1 MTIVAAIQMLSQADL
16 AANLAQA
23 EQLLVNAVAEGA
35 KLVVLP
41 EVFAMFSSTRQREI
55 AEQEAGESPPIQNW
69 LAEISRRYQI
79 WIVAG
84 TIPLL
89 VEGEATRVAA
99 ASLVYDDQG
108 VQRARYDKIHLFDVD
123 VADGQGSYRESDNF
137 VAGNKPLTIDTPYG
151 RLGVAVC
158 YDIRFPELFRLM
170 LDEGME
176 ILAVPAAFTL
186 HTGEA
191 HWLALLKARAIEN
204 QIYVI
209 GANQGGEHTAKRKTS
224 GGSVIID
231 PWGLVLAEA
240 ARGEAFITSSI
251 DLARLQVIRCNMPIA
266 KHRRF
271 SVNAKP
277 GLL

>member
-1 MTIVAAIQMLSQADL
+1 MTTVAAIQMVSSADL
-16 AANLAQA
+16 DTNLAQA
-23 EQLLVNAVAEGA
+23 EQLLADAAARGA
-35 KLVVLP
+35 KLIVLP
-41 EVFAMFSSTRQREI
+41 EVFAMFSSAKQREI
-55 AEQEAGESPPIQNW
+55 AEQEASDSPRIQNW
-69 LAEISRRYQI
+69 LADIARRYQV

-89 VEGEATRVAA
+89 VDGEARRVAA
-99 ASLVYDDQG
+99 ASLVYDEKG

-123 VADGQGSYRESDNF
+123 VADGQGSYRESDSF
-137 VAGNKPLTIDTPYG
+137 VPGSKPLTVDTPFG

-158 YDIRFPELFRLM
+158 YDIRFPELFRVM

-191 HWLALLKARAIEN
+191 HWLPLLKARAIEN

-209 GANQGGEHTAKRKTS
+209 GANQGGEHTPKRKTS

-231 PWGLVLAEA
+231 AWGEVLAEA
-240 ARGEAFITSSI
+240 ARGEAVVCADIE
-251 DLARLQVIRCNMPIA
+251 LEKLQTIRKNMPIA
-266 KHRRF
+266 MHRRF
-271 SVNAKP
+271 HIE
-277 GLL
+277 